1 MPVMRGA
8 SGPHPLV
15 RGRAGWSVVVLA
27 SLSLLSA
34 LANEDD
40 WNFSNALSDSMV
52 LQAHSQNFLPIMLHS
67 TSARALTFEK
77 SRARRRLALRCSGVT
92 LPRRWDG

>member
-8 SGPHPLV
+8 SGPHPLL

-27 SLSLLSA
+27 ALSFLSA
-34 LANEDD
+34 LANEDE
-40 WNFSNALSDSMV
+40 WSFSNALSDGMV
-52 LQAHSQNFLPIMLHS
+52 LQAHSQSFLPIMLQS

-77 SRARRRLALRCSGVT
+77 SRARRRLALRCSGVM